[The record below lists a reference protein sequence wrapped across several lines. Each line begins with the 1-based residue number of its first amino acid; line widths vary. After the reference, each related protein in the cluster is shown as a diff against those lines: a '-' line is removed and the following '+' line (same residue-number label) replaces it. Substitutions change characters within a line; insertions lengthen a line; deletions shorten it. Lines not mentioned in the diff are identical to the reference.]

1 MLNMRRRL
9 PVAPTV
15 ERRGI
20 AVLVAAGLATI
31 ALLVTGTTAAQA
43 HDELVGSSPQAGA
56 RLDAAP
62 AEVELQFSGAI
73 QELGTEVVVTAP
85 DGTAVSDGPVLVDGA
100 GVVQRLTTDIPAGDY
115 TVIWRATSADGHPL
129 SGDWKFTVAGGG
141 TTGVATS
148 SSAAPDPTTDVGEAS
163 ASTPAPS
170 PSSGVWIAGAA
181 ALLLLVAALVG
192 VRQLR
197 RRS

>member
-9 PVAPTV
+9 PASPTTAG
-15 ERRGI
+15 RGI
-20 AVLVAAGLATI
+20 AVLVGACLATLV
-31 ALLVTGTTAAQA
+31 LLVTGTPAAQA
-43 HDELVGSSPQAGA
+43 HDELVGSSPEADA

-62 AEVELQFSGAI
+62 EEVELQFSGAI

-85 DGTAVSDGPVLVDGA
+85 DGTSVSDGPVLIDGTR
-100 GVVQRLTTDIPAGDY
+100 VVQPLTADLSAGGY
-115 TVIWRATSADGHPL
+115 TVVWRATSADGHPL
-129 SGDWKFTVAGGG
+129 SDEFAFTVASGSTPGA
-141 TTGVATS
+141 ATS